1 MSKQIVVGK
10 DKALEPVDLLLS
22 MANRHGLISGATGTG
37 KTVTLQ
43 KIAEQFSHA
52 GIPIFTADVKGDLA
66 GIAFP
71 AHANPKIEKRLSELK
86 VTDYTPQGCPVVFW
100 DVAGN
105 KGHPLRATLSEMGPL
120 LLGRLL
126 DLNPTQQGVLNAL
139 YKVADDQGLLI
150 LDLKDLSSL
159 IVWAKE
165 NASSLQGEYGNI
177 TASTLGAIQRGLMT
191 LSTSGGES
199 FFAEPA
205 FSIDNLFQ
213 KNANGKGIV
222 NILDATQLI
231 NDPLLYSTFL
241 LWLLSELF
249 EKLPEVGDLD
259 QPKLVFIFD
268 EAHLLFNSAPK
279 PLLEKIEQLVRLIRS
294 KGVGVYFVTQ
304 SPLDVPE
311 SVLGQLGN
319 RVQHALRGFTPKDQK
334 AIKAAAQTFRQN
346 PAFKT
351 EAAISELEVGE
362 ALLSF
367 LDEKGAPTMV
377 KRAKIIPP
385 ESRIGTITDAERQS
399 LIQQSPYYGKY
410 EKIVDR
416 ESAYEILNKA
426 VDNKTDGEEKEK
438 APRKP
443 VGRPRQSATQAII
456 VSTARSV
463 GTQLGRQI
471 VRGILGSIFKK

>member
-1 MSKQIVVGK
+1 MSQKILVGK
-10 DKALEPVDLLLS
+10 DNDLQSIDLLLT

-43 KIAEQFSHA
+43 TIAEQFSRA
-52 GIPIFTADVKGDLA
+52 GVTVFTADVKGDLS

-71 AHANPKIEKRLSELK
+71 ADKNPKIEKRLTELHIN
-86 VTDYTPQGCPVVFW
+86 DYTPQGCPVVLW
-100 DVAGN
+100 DLEGK
-105 KGHPLRATLSEMGPL
+105 KGHPLRTTLSEMGPL

-126 DLNPTQQGVLNAL
+126 NLNDTQQGVLNAI
-139 YKVADDQGLLI
+139 YKMADDQGLLI

-159 IVWAKE
+159 LLWAKE
-165 NASSLQGEYGNI
+165 NAASLQGQYGNI
-177 TASTLGAIQRGLMT
+177 TSSTLGAIQRGLMT
-191 LSTSGGES
+191 LSSSGGDL

-205 FSIDNLFQ
+205 FSIENLFQ
-213 KNANGKGIV
+213 KDADGKGLV
-222 NILDATQLI
+222 HILDATKLI

-249 EKLPEVGDLD
+249 EKLPEVGDID

-334 AIKAAAQTFRQN
+334 AIKAAAATFRQN
-346 PAFKT
+346 PSLKT
-351 EAAISELEVGE
+351 ETVISELGVGE

-367 LDEKGAPTMV
+367 LDDKGSPTMV
-377 KRAKIIPP
+377 HRAKIIPP
-385 ESRIGTITDAERQS
+385 ESRIGTLSDAERQH
-399 LIQQSPYYGKY
+399 LIEQSPFYGKY
-410 EKIVDR
+410 EQIVDR

-426 VDNKTDGEEKEK
+426 VSKKNGEEKEQG
-438 APRKP
+438 ARKP
-443 VGRPRQSATQAII
+443 VGRPRQSATEAMI

-471 VRGILGSIFKK
+471 IRGILGSIFKK